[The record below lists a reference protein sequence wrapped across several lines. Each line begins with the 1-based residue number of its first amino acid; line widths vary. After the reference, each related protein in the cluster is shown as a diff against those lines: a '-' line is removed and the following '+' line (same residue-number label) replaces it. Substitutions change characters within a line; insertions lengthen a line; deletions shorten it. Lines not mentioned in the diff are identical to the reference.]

1 MAKHQPTLTEI
12 TELLFKQV
20 VYLQETMKQNIAQQ
34 TELADKINSIEVKV
48 NLSELRNLETKN
60 REGLQNDFT
69 AFQSKLIHSKEEL
82 LKVYRAISNKKM
94 FYLIALNIFLLFTS
108 GLSMYIAIDK
118 SIDSSKHEKLI
129 DDNKKADLEL
139 NHLNQF
145 FKENPKNY
153 EAYKKWEN
161 RSKKN
166 VLNSS
171 YLSNKN

>member
-1 MAKHQPTLTEI
+1 MAKHQPTLTEL

-34 TELADKINSIEVKV
+34 TELSDKINSIEVKV

-60 REGLQNDFT
+60 RERLQNDFT
-69 AFQSKLIHSKEEL
+69 AFHSKLVESKEEL

-108 GLSMYIAIDK
+108 GVSMYIAIGK
-118 SIDSSKHEKLI
+118 SVDSSKHEKLI
-129 DDNKKADLEL
+129 DDNKKTDLEL

-153 EAYKKWEN
+153 EVYKKWRTETEI
-161 RSKKN
+161 KT
-166 VLNSS
+166 
-171 YLSNKN
+171 NKP

>member
-1 MAKHQPTLTEI
+1 MAKHQPTLTEL

-34 TELADKINSIEVKV
+34 TELSNKINSIEVKV

-60 REGLQNDFT
+60 RERLQNDFT
-69 AFQSKLIHSKEEL
+69 AFQFKLIESKEEL

-118 SIDSSKHEKLI
+118 SIISSDYHQLIEKTKRLDFEI
-129 DDNKKADLEL
+129 YN
-139 NHLNQF
+139 LNQF

-153 EAYKKWEN
+153 EVYRKWTN
-161 RSKKN
+161 N
-166 VLNSS
+166 QN
-171 YLSNKN
+171 

>member
-1 MAKHQPTLTEI
+1 MAKQQPTLTEL

-34 TELADKINSIEVKV
+34 TELSNKINSIEVKV

-60 REGLQNDFT
+60 RERLQNDFT
-69 AFQSKLIHSKEEL
+69 KFQFKLIESKEEL

-94 FYLIALNIFLLFTS
+94 FYLIALNIFLLFTT
-108 GLSMYIAIDK
+108 GVSMYIAIDK
-118 SIDSSKHEKLI
+118 TINSSDYNHLI
-129 DDNKKADLEL
+129 EANSKVNLEL

-153 EAYKKWEN
+153 EVYKKWRTETEV
-161 RSKKN
+161 KT
-166 VLNSS
+166 
-171 YLSNKN
+171 NKS

>member
-1 MAKHQPTLTEI
+1 MAKQQPTLTEL

-34 TELADKINSIEVKV
+34 TELSDKINSIEVKV

-60 REGLQNDFT
+60 RERLQNDF
-69 AFQSKLIHSKEEL
+69 ALFQSKLGDSKEEL

-108 GLSMYIAIDK
+108 GVSMYIAIVK
-118 SIDSSKHEKLI
+118 SVNSSKHGQLI
-129 DDNKKADLEL
+129 EINKKVGLEL

-153 EAYKKWEN
+153 EVYKKWRTETEV
-161 RSKKN
+161 KT
-166 VLNSS
+166 
-171 YLSNKN
+171 NKP

>member
-1 MAKHQPTLTEI
+1 MAKHQPTLTEL

-20 VYLQETMKQNIAQQ
+20 VYLQETIKQNIAQQ
-34 TELADKINSIEVKV
+34 TELSNKINSIEVKV

-60 REGLQNDFT
+60 RERLQNDFT
-69 AFQSKLIHSKEEL
+69 AFQFKLVESKEEL

-108 GLSMYIAIDK
+108 GVSMYIAIGK
-118 SIDSSKHEKLI
+118 SVDSSKHNQLVEI
-129 DDNKKADLEL
+129 NKRADLEL
-139 NHLNQF
+139 NLLNQF

-153 EAYKKWEN
+153 EVYKKWEN
-161 RSKKN
+161 RSKNN